1 MKLAIIGGLG
11 HVGLPL
17 ALAFCNVGCQV
28 AAIDSDKERLSTVR
42 AGRMPFIEIGAPLLL
57 TRHLAERLTVFEA
70 TEAIT
75 QVPLMEADAIIVT
88 LGTPIDEYQN
98 PRPGDFL
105 ERVRALG
112 KYCLEGKLLVLR
124 STVSPGT
131 TERLAAMLKEDGI
144 TCDVAFC
151 PERILQ
157 GHAIHELQTLPQIV
171 SGVTPQA
178 CQRAAELFRKLE
190 VEIVRVSVGAAEIAK
205 LELNGWRYVS
215 FAFANECHRLC
226 VALGI
231 DYSEVERAMKTGYE
245 RAAALPSPGF
255 AAGPCLL
262 KDTMQLVAASPHG
275 FPLGLAAREV
285 NERTPDT
292 IVAILRSL
300 HGPLEGATVGI
311 LGMAFKADNDDT
323 RDSLSFKLVRL
334 LEFAGAKV
342 LCSDEHAEQERD
354 WVTMEEL
361 VEKSDAIVV
370 AVPHRQYRGLK
381 IPSGKV
387 CVDVW
392 RVTEAAT

>member
-1 MKLAIIGGLG
+1 MNLAIIGGLG

-17 ALAFCNVGCQV
+17 GLVFAEMGCRV
-28 AAIDSDKERLSTVR
+28 TLIDNDEERLRTVR
-42 AGRMPFIEIGAPLLL
+42 AGRMPFLEIGAPLLL
-57 TRHLAERLTVFEA
+57 TRHLADRLGIHDAREA
-70 TEAIT
+70 YSW
-75 QVPLMEADAIIVT
+75 QVLDGCDAVIVT

-98 PRPGDFL
+98 PRPGDL
-105 ERVRALG
+105 LDRLRSLG
-112 KYCLEGKLLVLR
+112 RYFEGKLLVLR
-124 STVSPGT
+124 STVFPGT
-131 TERLAAMLKEDGI
+131 TERLAALLKADGVA
-144 TCDVAFC
+144 CDVAFC

-157 GHAIHELQTLPQIV
+157 GHAIQELRTLPQIV
-171 SGVTPQA
+171 SGVTPAA
-178 CQRAAELFRKLE
+178 CQRAAELFRKLD

-226 VALGI
+226 VALGV

-292 IVAILRSL
+292 IVAILRQL
-300 HGPLEGATVGI
+300 HGPLDGAVVGI

-323 RDSLSFKLVRL
+323 RDSLSFKLVRQ

-354 WVTMEEL
+354 WVTMETVL
-361 VEKSDAIVV
+361 EKADAIVL
-370 AVPHRQYRGLK
+370 AVGHRAYHGLR
-381 IPSGKV
+381 IPDGKV
-387 CVDVW
+387 VVDLFG
-392 RVTEAAT
+392 VTQR

>member
-1 MKLAIIGGLG
+1 MTKLAIIGGLG

-17 ALAFCNVGCQV
+17 CLVFCEAGLHV
-28 AAIDSDKERLSTVR
+28 AAIDSDPDRLHSVR
-42 AGRMPFIEIGAPLLL
+42 NGRMPFLEIGAPLLL
-57 TRHLAERLTVFEA
+57 TRHLAERLTVYDA
-70 TEAIT
+70 TDAIS
-75 QVPLMEADAIIVT
+75 QVALMEADAIIVT

-105 ERVRALG
+105 ERVMALSN
-112 KYCLEGKLLVLR
+112 YLEGKLLVLR

-131 TERLAAMLKEDGI
+131 TERLAAMLKAAGV

-157 GHAIHELQTLPQIV
+157 GHAIRELQTLPQIV
-171 SGVTPQA
+171 SGVTPKA

-190 VEIVRVSVGAAEIAK
+190 VEIVRVSVGAAEVAK

-231 DYSEVERAMKTGYE
+231 DYCEVERAMKTGYE

-323 RDSLSFKLVRL
+323 RDSLSFKLKRQ

-354 WVTMEEL
+354 WVTMETL
-361 VEKSDAIVV
+361 VEKADAIVL
-370 AVPHRQYRGLK
+370 AVGHRAYHGLK
-381 IPSGKV
+381 IPDGKV
-387 CVDVW
+387 CVDLFA
-392 RVTEAAT
+392 VTQR